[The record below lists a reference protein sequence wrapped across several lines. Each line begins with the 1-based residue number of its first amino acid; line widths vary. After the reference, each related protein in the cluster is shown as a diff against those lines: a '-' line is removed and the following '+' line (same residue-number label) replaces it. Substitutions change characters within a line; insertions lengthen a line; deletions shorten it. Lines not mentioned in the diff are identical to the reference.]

1 MAYFW
6 IMVRLHQCPS
16 PGCGYAYGLVKEM
29 NVNKQE
35 SKKMFVAWTYSLVV
49 GGLGIA
55 LFYFSGWGISWGA
68 TYPSELTELFFVR
81 FERSTVL
88 AIQFNSKYYGLN
100 FVPRLFDSLFISTC
114 GLGLGLIFIWE
125 GIMRSNLEPNK
136 DKKMQ

>member
-1 MAYFW
+1 
-6 IMVRLHQCPS
+6 
-16 PGCGYAYGLVKEM
+16 M
-29 NVNKQE
+29 NVNKQK

-55 LFYFSGWGISWGA
+55 IFNFSGWGISWGV

-81 FERSTVL
+81 FEKSTVL

-136 DKKMQ
+136 GKRMQ